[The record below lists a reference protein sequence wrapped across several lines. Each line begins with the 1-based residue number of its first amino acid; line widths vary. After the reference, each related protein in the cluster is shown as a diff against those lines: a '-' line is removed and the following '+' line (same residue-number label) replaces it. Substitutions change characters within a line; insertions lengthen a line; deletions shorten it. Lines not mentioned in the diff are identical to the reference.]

1 MIMQVRINNY
11 RKCWRKRNLELIS
24 NIPKQEPHSIKKINE
39 NPRDWISV
47 EVVPNP
53 DDGDLTTR
61 STEYMLATVDIMN
74 RLFKTV

>member
-1 MIMQVRINNY
+1 M
-11 RKCWRKRNLELIS
+11 E
-24 NIPKQEPHSIKKINE
+24 IPE

-74 RLFKTV
+74 RFFKNV